1 MSGDRVRALGPY
13 AAGPGAADLE
23 VHPPALDVIG
33 VREVGRSA
41 AIGFVICSTVAVASL
56 RWLRRPDRGRW
67 ADAVAVA
74 LAEGFERLGP
84 TFVKLGQ
91 LMASTSEVFPRP
103 LAQAYLRL
111 LDDVAPIPAASVRA
125 VIQADLGHPVGALF
139 AEFDDAP
146 LASGSVAQ
154 VPRCRLPDGRE
165 AVVKVQRP
173 GIRERMLVD
182 LRLAYLLATI
192 AERWLPRV
200 KTANARGVV
209 RDLHAVTTV
218 ELNSALE
225 AHNQAKMRANIAAF
239 GDNPMVTAPQIY
251 WQYCGARVI
260 CMERL
265 HGGPIDRTAATRF
278 DPQTTTMLIR
288 SFVKV
293 WLESVTVH
301 GLFHGDVHAG
311 NLWVLDDGRL
321 AMLDFGIV
329 GEMPPAWRE
338 AIRDLFRASAIDGD
352 YARVARSMR
361 ALGFGTHLDVSDETM
376 GAQLAM
382 VLRPLLSARLA
393 EMNLSELIDA
403 LLDMGQ
409 QWGVVGPEELILF
422 GKQLGYFERYAVGLA
437 PDWVLGADQDLLR
450 NIAPR
455 EVTATAAPQS
465 EVAVA
470 GFGRPGW

>member
-1 MSGDRVRALGPY
+1 VTMSGDPVKAVGPY
-13 AAGPGAADLE
+13 AAGPRTTDLE
-23 VHPPALDVIG
+23 VHAAALDVIG
-33 VREVGRSA
+33 VREVRRGAVIGLVLA
-41 AIGFVICSTVAVASL
+41 ATVALASL
-56 RWLRRPDRGRW
+56 RWLLRGDRGLW
-67 ADAVAVA
+67 ADAVAGAVA
-74 LAEGFERLGP
+74 DGFERLGP

-103 LAQAYLRL
+103 LAHACLRL
-111 LDDVAPIPAASVRA
+111 LDNVAPVPAATIREV
-125 VIQADLGHPVGALF
+125 VEADLGHPVGAVF

-154 VPRCRLPDGRE
+154 VHVCRLPDGRE

-173 GIRERMLVD
+173 GTRERMLVD
-182 LRLAYLLATI
+182 LRLAYRVATI
-192 AERWLPRV
+192 AERWLARV

-225 AHNQAKMRANIAAF
+225 AHNQATMRANIAAF
-239 GDNPMVTAPQIY
+239 GDNPIVTAPEIY
-251 WQYCGARVI
+251 WEYCGPRVI

-265 HGGPIDRTAATRF
+265 HGGPIGRTAAAGLDRA
-278 DPQTTTMLIR
+278 TTTMLIR
-288 SFVKV
+288 GLVKV

-301 GLFHGDVHAG
+301 GLFHGDLHAG
-311 NLWVLDDGRL
+311 NLWVLHDGRL

-338 AIRDLFRASAIDGD
+338 AIRDLFCASAINGD

-361 ALGFGTHLDVSDETM
+361 ALGFGAHLDVSDETM

-382 VLRPLLSARLA
+382 VLRPLLSVRLA

-403 LLDMGQ
+403 LLDMGR
-409 QWGVVGPEELILF
+409 QWDVVGPEELILF
-422 GKQLGYFERYAVGLA
+422 GKQLGYFERYGVGLA
-437 PDWVLGADQDLLR
+437 PDWVLGGDPDLLR
-450 NIAPR
+450 NIASR
-455 EVTATAAPQS
+455 EVTATAPARKS
-465 EVAVA
+465 
-470 GFGRPGW
+470 G